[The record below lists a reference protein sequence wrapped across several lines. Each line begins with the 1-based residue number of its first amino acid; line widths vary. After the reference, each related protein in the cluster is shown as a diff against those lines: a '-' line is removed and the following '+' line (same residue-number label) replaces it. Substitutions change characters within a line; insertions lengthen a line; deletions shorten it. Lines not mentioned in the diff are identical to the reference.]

1 MNLNIICHFC
11 FESFEVQI
19 ESNNEL
25 TSEIWDCEICCNPNL
40 IKYKIKDDIYNILEE
55 KRDPALELIANSI
68 IHDEDFIFKDE
79 NYLN

>member
-40 IKYKIKDDIYNILEE
+40 NKYKIKDDIIELLEVSSGN
-55 KRDPALELIANSI
+55 D
-68 IHDEDFIFKDE
+68 
-79 NYLN
+79 